1 MENDE
6 AQVKIVEKYHE
17 SDTTEGKSDLEAMQ
31 NENSDQENLTAI
43 NTTEGFSN
51 SACDDRTSLDST
63 EQVITTQ
70 PNSQQQPV
78 TYEDTYR
85 TGNFGITIGKVSQ
98 TRGLKWAL
106 VHMGLTVIMLLLT
119 VIGTALL
126 AEYYNSNVLRGL
138 AVGFTWSNSIVGV
151 LSGILAVFFFRR
163 LTRMKRPYAFLMA
176 VRFMAII
183 NWVLLLFSLVFVPI
197 IIASKGEKAFSA
209 SGATIAV
216 IKTVYILFVAAL
228 AVEMVVSFSFVCSP
242 VWSDACDSC
251 SCCGACC
258 IYTEGEEIA
267 PGVPNPPSQERWQM
281 VALVLREFHE
291 QME

>member
-1 MENDE
+1 MEDTTDLE
-6 AQVKIVEKYHE
+6 AIQVDNSDHE
-17 SDTTEGKSDLEAMQ
+17 NLTTITTEGL
-31 NENSDQENLTAI
+31 
-43 NTTEGFSN
+43 SN
-51 SACDDRTSLDST
+51 SGCDDRASLGST

-70 PNSQQQPV
+70 PKSQQPI

-85 TGNFGITIGKVSQ
+85 AGNFGITLGKVSR

-106 VHMGLTVIMLLLT
+106 VHMGLTVLMLLLT

-126 AEYYNSNVLRGL
+126 AEYYNSKILRGL
-138 AVGFTWSNSIVGV
+138 AVGFTWSNSIIGV
-151 LSGILAVFFFRR
+151 LSGVLAVFFFRR
-163 LTRMKRPYAFLMA
+163 LTTMRRPYAFLMT

-197 IIASKGEKAFSA
+197 IIASKREKAFSA
-209 SGATIAV
+209 SSATTAA
-216 IKTVYILFVAAL
+216 IKAVYILFVAAL
-228 AVEMVVSFSFVCSP
+228 AVEMIVSFSFVCSP
-242 VWSDACDSC
+242 GWSDACDSC

-281 VALVLREFHE
+281 VALALQEFHAE
-291 QME
+291 LEDNLQ